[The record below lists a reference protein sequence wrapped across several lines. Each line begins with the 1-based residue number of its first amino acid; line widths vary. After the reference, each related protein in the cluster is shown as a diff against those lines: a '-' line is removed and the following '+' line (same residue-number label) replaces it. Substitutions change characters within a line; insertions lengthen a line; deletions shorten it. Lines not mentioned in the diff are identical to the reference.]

1 MKNYCYIYL
10 LAACMTPMSLQ
21 AKKAMPYSGEVC
33 VTSLPPAPPP
43 LPAYLPIHTPGALP
57 TLRCSAFPK
66 PTSWIMANDSF
77 SGIHKE

>member
-33 VTSLPPAPPP
+33 VTSLPTVPAR
-43 LPAYLPIHTPGALP
+43 LPGISADSYA
-57 TLRCSAFPK
+57 RRFADSAFPK